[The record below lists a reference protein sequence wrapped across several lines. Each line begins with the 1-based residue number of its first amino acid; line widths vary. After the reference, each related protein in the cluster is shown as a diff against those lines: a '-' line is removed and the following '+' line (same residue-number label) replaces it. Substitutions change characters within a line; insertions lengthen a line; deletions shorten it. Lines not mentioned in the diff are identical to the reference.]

1 MCGRPYDQCTKET
14 FMAYLGVENPA
25 SPFPIYVHLMNDS
38 SESDTYYNQ
47 TTFLCNEPIISQ
59 YENITACSCL
69 VIYFFNRFCFLKI

>member
-1 MCGRPYDQCTKET
+1 
-14 FMAYLGVENPA
+14 MAYLGVENPA

-69 VIYFFNRFCFLKI
+69 VICFFNRVCFLNI